1 MFDFLKKAPKEEPAA
16 RASPDRSAVE
26 INDAKARLGKELRA
40 VLYLYADSKY
50 LVSSTS
56 SIVETG
62 APTVLDLSVPDDQ
75 IGLAICNKLLDAWRH
90 DPGNLREYSQDAWQV
105 LKASGAKSGRQ
116 FEENSVYMNIET
128 VNSAIRFQASY
139 RLTLRPAFHA
149 GAVLSNAAEHEE
161 IGATVRRLVVA
172 VKALREA
179 DIL

>member
-1 MFDFLKKAPKEEPAA
+1 MFDFLRTPRDEPVA
-16 RASPDRSAVE
+16 RVSPDRSAVE

-40 VLYLYADSKY
+40 VLYLYADRKY
-50 LVSSTS
+50 IVSSTS

-62 APTVLDLSVPDDQ
+62 APTVLDLAAPDDQ
-75 IGLAICNKLLDAWRH
+75 IGLAICDKLLDAWRH

-105 LKASGAKSGRQ
+105 LRASGAKSGRQ
-116 FEENSVYMNIET
+116 FEENSLYMNIET
-128 VNSAIRFQASY
+128 INSAISFQARY
-139 RLTLRPAFHA
+139 RRTLRPAFHA

-161 IGATVRRLVVA
+161 IGATVRRLVAA